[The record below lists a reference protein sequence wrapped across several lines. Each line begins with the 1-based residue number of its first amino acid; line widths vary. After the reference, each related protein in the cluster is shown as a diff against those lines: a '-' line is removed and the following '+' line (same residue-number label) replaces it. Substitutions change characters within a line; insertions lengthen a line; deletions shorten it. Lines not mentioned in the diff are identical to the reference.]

1 MAVNSEA
8 NQATATDKTKA
19 KDAIKIASP
28 ALLALTNP
36 PLDPA
41 SAQDIMLEVLFED
54 IGGHELINISRSDA
68 INGQDISYSIIK
80 NLKNVLTDYNS
91 NNIIRLQGA
100 ADTYFKNFSISI
112 EKKLPEKGT
121 GPNEETVYIEASTGN
136 LIVNIINLETDERVE
151 IEILSQEETFDDTI
165 VLSEV

>member
-1 MAVNSEA
+1 MAVSSGA
-8 NQATATDKTKA
+8 NQASATDKAQAA
-19 KDAIKIASP
+19 KDAIKIANP
-28 ALLALTNP
+28 ALLALNNL

-41 SAQDIMLEVLFED
+41 AAEDIMLEVIFQD
-54 IGGHELINISRSDA
+54 VGGHELINISRSDA
-68 INGQDISYSIIK
+68 INGQDIAYSIIK
-80 NLKNVLTDYNS
+80 NLKDVLLDYNS
-91 NNIIRLQGA
+91 NNIIRLQGT

-136 LIVNIINLETDERVE
+136 LIINIINLETDEQVE

-165 VLSEV
+165 DP

>member
-1 MAVNSEA
+1 
-8 NQATATDKTKA
+8 
-19 KDAIKIASP
+19 
-28 ALLALTNP
+28 
-36 PLDPA
+36 
-41 SAQDIMLEVLFED
+41 
-54 IGGHELINISRSDA
+54 
-68 INGQDISYSIIK
+68 
-80 NLKNVLTDYNS
+80 VLTDYNS